1 MRGLYLLGLAA
12 VAAVAYLLGAKAGR
26 RRYREII
33 QTANSFWNDP
43 AVRTARSRAKK
54 KAQQTIRTA
63 SKKFS

>member
-33 QTANSFWNDP
+33 QTANSVWNDP
-43 AVRTARSRAKK
+43 AVRKARSRAKK
-54 KAQQTIRTA
+54 KAQQTIRRA
-63 SKKFS
+63 SKKLS